1 MSVATFRHINLEYLE
16 TMTDGDADMMQT
28 MLEMLIAE
36 IPDEMDKMKQSVKTE
51 DWNEIFQISHKM
63 KTTLSYIGNTDMIEL
78 NKQLEHDARH
88 RENIAGVPAMVEKLC
103 AMSIP
108 VVEELEKAY

>member
-36 IPDEMDKMKQSVKTE
+36 IPDEFGKMSQSAQAE
-51 DWNEIFQISHKM
+51 DWNEVFQISHKM
-63 KTTLSYIGNTDMIEL
+63 KTTLSYIGNTEMIDL
-78 NKQLEHDARH
+78 NKTIEHNARH
-88 RENIAGVPAMVEKLC
+88 RENIAELPAMVDKIC
-103 AMSIP
+103 AMALP

>member
-88 RENIAGVPAMVEKLC
+88 LENIAGVPAMVEKLC
-103 AMSIP
+103 AMSVP

>member
-36 IPDEMDKMKQSVKTE
+36 IPEEMDNMKQCAEKE

-63 KTTLSYIGNTDMIEL
+63 KTTLSYIGNTEMIEL
-78 NKQLEHDARH
+78 NRQIEHDARH
-88 RENIAGVPAMVEKLC
+88 REDISTLPARIATLC
-103 AMSIP
+103 AMSVP
-108 VVEELEKAY
+108 VVEELGQAY

>member
-36 IPDEMDKMKQSVKTE
+36 IPEEMDKMMQYSKSE
-51 DWNEIFQISHKM
+51 DWNEVFQISHKM
-63 KTTLSYIGNTDMIEL
+63 KTTLSYIGNIEMIEL
-78 NKQLEHDARH
+78 NKQIEHDARH
-88 RENIAGVPAMVEKLC
+88 RENIATLPARVSQLC
-103 AMSIP
+103 AMSVP
-108 VVEELEKAY
+108 VVEELGQAY

>member
-36 IPDEMDKMKQSVKTE
+36 IPEEMEKMMECSKAD
-51 DWNEIFQISHKM
+51 DWNEVFQISHKM
-63 KTTLSYIGNTDMIEL
+63 KTTLSYIGNVEMIEL
-78 NKQLEHDARH
+78 NKQIEHDARH
-88 RENIAGVPAMVEKLC
+88 RENIATLPARVASLC
-103 AMSIP
+103 AMSVP
-108 VVEELEKAY
+108 VVEELGQAY

>member
-36 IPDEMDKMKQSVKTE
+36 IPEEMDNMKQCAEKE

-63 KTTLSYIGNTDMIEL
+63 KTTL
-78 NKQLEHDARH
+78 
-88 RENIAGVPAMVEKLC
+88 
-103 AMSIP
+103 
-108 VVEELEKAY
+108 